1 AFSTP
6 GLTEPARVS
15 AVYDSILA
23 ARFDEA
29 ALRLKETCPPAPQP
43 VCAALSAAALW
54 WRILID
60 PSSRAYDDALE
71 RASADAVAAA
81 RDWTMREPLRG
92 EAWFYLAAARA
103 PRVNRL
109 VLRGE
114 RLAAAREG
122 KQIKDALERALAI
135 DPSLDD
141 AYFGIGLYHYY
152 AAVAPMYAKLLRWLL
167 ALPGGDRAR
176 GLEEMTRARDR
187 GAILRGEADFQL
199 QQIDL
204 WYEARPRDASPTCT
218 TPTCTIATAARP
230 RGRRCAIA
238 RARAACTTPRASSSA
253 PTRARAMRARDF
265 FDFFCRLCLTLLRS
279 RLKST
284 SGMRMV
290 NSSPSLVKLD
300 CETFELAL
308 PKHRK
313 VPRSEERRRPVSV
326 PGGSHERMCTSAL
339 AENPT

>member
-1 AFSTP
+1 VSTISAIFAVSAISASSAFSTP

-81 RDWTMREPLRG
+81 RDWTMREPQRG

-204 WYEARPRDASPTCT
+204 WYEARPRDALALLESLDARYPTN
-218 TPTCTIATAARP
+218 PLFLERIADVYDTYLHDRDRSAAAWSALRDRARARRVYDAARVEQRADARARDARP
-230 RGRRCAIA
+230 R
-238 RARAACTTPRASSSA
+238 
-253 PTRARAMRARDF
+253 F
-265 FDFFCRLCLTLLRS
+265 F
-279 RLKST
+279 
-284 SGMRMV
+284 
-290 NSSPSLVKLD
+290 
-300 CETFELAL
+300 
-308 PKHRK
+308 
-313 VPRSEERRRPVSV
+313 
-326 PGGSHERMCTSAL
+326 
-339 AENPT
+339 

>member
-1 AFSTP
+1 VNEAKGLFVFAVFAFAVFASFAVSAAP
-6 GLTEPARVS
+6 PRGLTEPTRV
-15 AVYDSILA
+15 AAAYDLILA

-29 ALRLKETCPPAPQP
+29 ARRLQETCPPAPRA

-60 PSSRAYDDALE
+60 PSSRAYDEALE
-71 RASADAVAAA
+71 RAVADATAAA
-81 RDWTMREPLRG
+81 RDWTMRDPQRG

-122 KQIKDALERALAI
+122 KQIKEALERALEL

-167 ALPGGDRAR
+167 ALPGGDRVQ
-176 GLEEMTRARDR
+176 GLEEMRRARER

-204 WYEARPRDASPTCT
+204 WYEARPRDALALLESLDARYPSN
-218 TPTCTIATAARP
+218 PLFLERIADLFETYLHDHDRSVAAWSALRD
-230 RGRRCAIA
+230 RA
-238 RARAACTTPRASSSA
+238 RARRVYDAARVEQRADA
-253 PTRARAMRARDF
+253 RARDGGRRF
-265 FDFFCRLCLTLLRS
+265 F
-279 RLKST
+279 
-284 SGMRMV
+284 
-290 NSSPSLVKLD
+290 
-300 CETFELAL
+300 
-308 PKHRK
+308 
-313 VPRSEERRRPVSV
+313 
-326 PGGSHERMCTSAL
+326 
-339 AENPT
+339 

>member
-1 AFSTP
+1 MSTISSIFAVSAISASSVFSPP
-6 GLTEPARVS
+6 GLTQPARVS

-29 ALRLKETCPPAPQP
+29 ALRLKDTCPPAPQP

-71 RASADAVAAA
+71 RASAGAVAAA

-187 GAILRGEADFQL
+187 GAILRARAARIARRALSDQPAVPRAHRRRVRHL
-199 QQIDL
+199 P
-204 WYEARPRDASPTCT
+204 ARSRPRRGRVVG
-218 TPTCTIATAARP
+218 AARSRARAP
-230 RGRRCAIA
+230 RVRRRARRAARRRA
-238 RARAACTTPRASSSA
+238 RARCA
-253 PTRARAMRARDF
+253 PAIF
-265 FDFFCRLCLTLLRS
+265 LTFS
-279 RLKST
+279 
-284 SGMRMV
+284 V
-290 NSSPSLVKLD
+290 D
-300 CETFELAL
+300 CA
-308 PKHRK
+308 
-313 VPRSEERRRPVSV
+313 
-326 PGGSHERMCTSAL
+326 
-339 AENPT
+339 